1 MWRLRSAWPQ
11 ASHEYG
17 SGPPARGTGSNTS
30 QGAGHVGMMGLLPQT
45 LGCPSGPSEKML
57 VLAPSGRR
65 TKQKTS
71 SALAPL
77 AVTGLRTAV
86 PDPPR
91 SCTVSLNTA
100 ALCTPHPSALPA
112 HSTCGYCLLILSITG
127 RQMLKSSTITVG
139 LYLSF

>member
-1 MWRLRSAWPQ
+1 
-11 ASHEYG
+11 
-17 SGPPARGTGSNTS
+17 
-30 QGAGHVGMMGLLPQT
+30 MMGLLPQS

-86 PDPPR
+86 PDPQFLHSQPEHC
-91 SCTVSLNTA
+91 SPVHSPP
-100 ALCTPHPSALPA
+100 LCSACPQYLWL
-112 HSTCGYCLLILSITG
+112 CCLLILSITG